1 MRGALVA
8 LLLGLGAGPAAAQ
21 MTAPAFGGGQQRPA
35 PTSQPVQQG
44 VPPQGGVAGVGVQPG
59 AAGALGAQP
68 GQPGVAR
75 AGTGTE
81 AEAGANIA
89 LPLGEA
95 LRPRG
100 VPMAVFGA
108 SIFAGA
114 AAVSSDV
121 PNPNYVIALGDRL
134 TVRTW
139 GAVEGET
146 TGMVDPQGN
155 FFVPGVGP
163 VRVAGVRAGDLQ
175 ETIEGELRRI
185 FTQQVQVYAV
195 LSSAQRI
202 GVFVT
207 GFVRTPGRFGG
218 SAADS
223 PIDFLVRAGG
233 VDPTRGSYR
242 DITLIRGNRAVATV
256 DLYRFLL
263 DGRLPLVRMQE
274 GDTILVG
281 RQRALVGGDGAV
293 RNNFLF
299 EVPGRAMTG
308 RELMELARPLPAATN
323 AVIQGTRDGRPF
335 SRYVTVRELQGAA
348 LSDQDMVTFITDSP
362 APTVRVTV
370 EGSRIGPSVL
380 VGDRETNLCQAL
392 DYIAVDPRLADT
404 QSVFLLRASVA
415 AQQSRA
421 IQEAADRLEC
431 QLFTAVAQTTGV
443 ASIRNTEAQLV
454 ATYLQ
459 RARVAVPEGRVVVM
473 DGQGRCIPLRLEDG
487 DVIVIPDRS
496 ETVFVA
502 GEVSTPRAVPWRANL
517 TVDDYIRAAGG
528 LSQRGRSDTLMIRR
542 RSGELI
548 LEVRGVEVRPGDEV
562 IALPRLDPRYLQM
575 GIDLTQVIFQ
585 IAFTGRALIG
595 N

>member
-1 MRGALVA
+1 
-8 LLLGLGAGPAAAQ
+8 
-21 MTAPAFGGGQQRPA
+21 
-35 PTSQPVQQG
+35 
-44 VPPQGGVAGVGVQPG
+44 
-59 AAGALGAQP
+59 
-68 GQPGVAR
+68 
-75 AGTGTE
+75 
-81 AEAGANIA
+81 
-89 LPLGEA
+89 
-95 LRPRG
+95 
-100 VPMAVFGA
+100 MAVFGA

-121 PNPNYVIALGDRL
+121 PNPNYVISLGDRL

-139 GAVEGET
+139 GAIEAET

-155 FFVPGVGP
+155 FFLPGVGP

-175 ETIEGELRRI
+175 EVIEGELRRI

-195 LSSAQRI
+195 LASAQRI

-233 VDPTRGSYR
+233 VDP
-242 DITLIRGNRAVATV
+242 IRGNRPVATI

-263 DGRLPLVRMQE
+263 DGRLPPVRLQE

-308 RELMELARPLPAATN
+308 RELIELARPLPAATN

-335 SRYVTVRELQGAA
+335 SRYVTVRELQNVVLG
-348 LSDQDMVTFITDSP
+348 DQDLVTFITDSP
-362 APTVRVTV
+362 APTIRVTV

-380 VGDRETNLCQAL
+380 VGDRDTTLCQAL
-392 DYIAVDPRLADT
+392 DYIAVDPALADT

-415 AQQSRA
+415 AQQARA
-421 IQEAADRLEC
+421 IQEAADRLER

-454 ATYLQ
+454 ASYLQ
-459 RARVAVPEGRVVVM
+459 RARVAVPEGRVVVV
-473 DGQGRCIPLRLEDG
+473 DSQGRCIPLRLEDG
-487 DVIVIPDRS
+487 DVIVIPDRA

-502 GEVSTPRAVPWRANL
+502 GEVNTPRAVPWRANL
-517 TVDDYIRAAGG
+517 TVEDYLRAAGG

-548 LEVRGVEVRPGDEV
+548 LDLRGVEIRPGDEL
-562 IALPRLDPRYLQM
+562 IALPRLDPRFLQL

-585 IAFTGRALIG
+585 IAFSGRALAARW
-595 N
+595 